1 MSDREDK
8 FKPDVVEPPKQGG
21 VDPSPDGELTMNDL
35 ATMLQKI
42 RAQITARNEA
52 MLDAQ

>member
-21 VDPSPDGELTMNDL
+21 VNPSPDGELTMNDL
-35 ATMLQKI
+35 ATMLQNLTLTP
-42 RAQITARNEA
+42 ITLRSVP
-52 MLDAQ
+52 QF